1 MQPQEQEQMYSQP
14 QVAQAVA
21 VAQPV
26 PQETYYGQP
35 QQMYY
40 GQPQ

>member
-1 MQPQEQEQMYSQP
+1 MYGQP

-26 PQETYYGQP
+26 PQQMYGQP